1 MFSGMMIGLISILS
15 VPSVLRILM
24 FTKGSGSP
32 MTAYR
37 RYLRTIFHT
46 MSWYDEELKPGS
58 RSWRSLA
65 AVRQRHVST
74 SIKSSQADNG
84 IVSQK
89 DMALTQF
96 GFIG

>member
-1 MFSGMMIGLISILS
+1 MFSGMMIGLISILA
-15 VPSVLRILM
+15 VPSVLRVLM

-37 RYLRTIFHT
+37 RYIRTIFHT
-46 MSWYDEELKPGS
+46 MSWYEEELTPGS

-65 AVRQRHVST
+65 AVRQRHLSST
-74 SIKSSQADNG
+74 VKSSLAENG
-84 IVSQK
+84 IISQK